1 VVDGVILYQMH
12 GKAPWYFLKETH
24 KTKVTARLA
33 EPVPLHQKTQ
43 AGPFSHRLGQ
53 ALEIAVMK
61 ALKNSGVSFLGIL
74 HRPQRA

>member
-33 EPVPLHQKTQ
+33 EPVPLHQKTHTMSAAVRRKIAAAQ
-43 AGPFSHRLGQ
+43 RLRWARWRREQ
-53 ALEIAVMK
+53 RK
-61 ALKNSGVSFLGIL
+61 A
-74 HRPQRA
+74 A